1 MDKKK
6 KILVAIVGLMASLA
20 SGYVVKQK
28 VFKSSDLKEKGVGFL
43 GEFVSPPQPD
53 LENSLTKKQM
63 YDKETVKGQSNEIPV
78 SLEEEKE
85 EEIHDELQQILEL
98 QKSLEKVEEYQ
109 SDKVAYSN
117 KVVPTKKKKV
127 KKVKKEE
134 EEEPIPQKGSYFFGA
149 SSSKK
154 NKSTTN
160 LIPAETIDAGV
171 VSDGSTI
178 GIRLKKPMYF
188 KTTGIT
194 IPKGAVIYGLVNF
207 SSEGANSRI
216 NIDVAGYRRRNT
228 LYRIGVQ
235 AYDFDAREGIHI
247 DNKSIFKIP
256 GKVAKDVYRYAYN
269 RGTQSSPLG
278 GSSNGADLDEAKV
291 IALLSTAKELGEE
304 LFIKRKA
311 FIPSKYHLWLSVK
324 EDTFLETESLNAAP
338 KFTSQQRGN
347 QRIYSRG
354 GLSNEEILKLIKQKE

>member
-6 KILVAIVGLMASLA
+6 KIIVALVGLMSSLA

-28 VFKSSDLKEKGVGFL
+28 VFSSDDDLKAKGMGFL

-53 LENSLTKKQM
+53 LQNSLTKKEM
-63 YDKETVKGQSNEIPV
+63 YDKEAVGYQPAEAPV

-85 EEIHDELQQILEL
+85 EEAYDDLQQILEL
-98 QKSLEKVEEYQ
+98 QKSLEKVDEYQ
-109 SDKVAYSN
+109 EKEVAYNDKATS
-117 KVVPTKKKKV
+117 TKKREVEKIEV
-127 KKVKKEE
+127 
-134 EEEPIPQKGSYFFGA
+134 PIPQEGNYFFGA
-149 SSSKK
+149 TSTKK
-154 NKSTTN
+154 SNSTTN

-188 KTTGIT
+188 KATGIT
-194 IPKGAVIYGLVNF
+194 VPKGAVIYGLVNF
-207 SSEGANSRI
+207 SSEGASSRI

-235 AYDFDAREGIHI
+235 AYDFDAREGIHV

-269 RGTQSSPLG
+269 KGTQSSPLG
-278 GSSNGADLDEAKV
+278 GNDNNASLDEAKV
-291 IALLSTAKELGEE
+291 IALLSAAKELGEE
-304 LFIKRKA
+304 LFVKRKA

-324 EDTFLETESLNAAP
+324 EDTSVGTESLNAAP
-338 KFTSQQRGN
+338 KFTSQQRRAN
-347 QRIYSRG
+347 NAYSGG
-354 GLSNEEILKLIKQKE
+354 GLSSEEILKLLK